1 MYQTKLMFM
10 HSIDDNQPS
19 TAWLA
24 VMQEAHINLSQQDP
38 HLCLENLPK
47 LFTKA
52 TRYWVHGGE
61 AASAATTAMKAV
73 LNEALGPHIGD
84 IDKDAS
90 SVHVRD
96 LFQSIENGL
105 KFEFHESWAQVIQE

>member
-1 MYQTKLMFM
+1 M
-10 HSIDDNQPS
+10 DDIQPS

-38 HLCLENLPK
+38 QLCLENLPK
-47 LFTKA
+47 FFAKA

-61 AASAATTAMKAV
+61 GASAATTAMKAV
-73 LNEALGPHIGD
+73 LNEALGPHID
-84 IDKDAS
+84 TIDKDAS

-105 KFEFHESWAQVIQE
+105 KFEFHESWAQVIYE

>member
-1 MYQTKLMFM
+1 
-10 HSIDDNQPS
+10 
-19 TAWLA
+19 
-24 VMQEAHINLSQQDP
+24 
-38 HLCLENLPK
+38 
-47 LFTKA
+47 
-52 TRYWVHGGE
+52 
-61 AASAATTAMKAV
+61 MKAV

-105 KFEFHESWAQVIQE
+105 KFEFHESWAQVIPVTTVQ